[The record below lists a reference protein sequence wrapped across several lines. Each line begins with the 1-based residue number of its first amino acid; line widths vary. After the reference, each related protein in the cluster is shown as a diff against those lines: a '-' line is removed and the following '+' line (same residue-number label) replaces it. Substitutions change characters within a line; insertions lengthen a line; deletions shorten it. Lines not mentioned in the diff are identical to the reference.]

1 MTTNDEYL
9 HLAPF
14 VKWVGGK
21 RQLLK
26 HIKPIMPVSMNTY
39 YEPFIG
45 GGALLFDHKPNVAV
59 INDYNQE
66 LINTY
71 NIIKEDVEALIADLK
86 THIYDKD
93 YFYTIRALDRD
104 PEYSS
109 LDNLKKASRLLYLN
123 KSCFNGLYRVNSKG
137 EFNSPFGRY
146 TNPNIV
152 NEETLLAVS
161 KYLNSNRITTRV
173 GDFEEAV
180 SDAQAGDFVYFD
192 PPYDPVSKSANFT
205 AYSKLGFSREDQE
218 RLRDLCISLTDR
230 GVKFLLSNASTDF
243 INELYKDFTIL
254 EVGANRAINS
264 DGAKRKKV
272 QEVLVRNY

>member
-1 MTTNDEYL
+1 MTNNDEYL

-26 HIKPIMPVSMNTY
+26 YIKPILPESINTY

-45 GGALLFDHKPNVAV
+45 GGALLFDHKPSVAV
-59 INDYNQE
+59 INDYNKE

-71 NIIKEDVEALIADLK
+71 NVIKGDVEALIADLK
-86 THIYDKD
+86 THVYDKD
-93 YFYTIRALDRD
+93 YFYEIRSLDRNSD
-104 PEYSS
+104 YSS
-109 LDNLKKASRLLYLN
+109 MSDLKKASRLLYLN

-137 EFNSPFGRY
+137 EFNSPFGSY

-152 NEETLLAVS
+152 NEDTLVAVS
-161 KYLNSNRITTRV
+161 RYLNNNNVTTRT
-173 GDFEEAV
+173 GDFQEAV
-180 SDAQAGDFVYFD
+180 FDAQDGDFVYFD

-218 RLRDLCISLTDR
+218 RLRDLCIELTDR

-243 INELYKDFTIL
+243 INELYSGFTIL

-264 DGAKRKKV
+264 NGAKRKKV

>member
-1 MTTNDEYL
+1 MTNNDEYL

-26 HIKPIMPVSMNTY
+26 YIKPILPESINTY

-45 GGALLFDHKPNVAV
+45 GGALLFDHRPSVAV
-59 INDYNQE
+59 INDYNKE

-71 NIIKEDVEALIADLK
+71 NVIKGDVEALIADLK
-86 THIYDKD
+86 THVYDKD
-93 YFYTIRALDRD
+93 YFYEIRSLDRNSD
-104 PEYSS
+104 YSS
-109 LDNLKKASRLLYLN
+109 MSDLKRASRLLYLN

-137 EFNSPFGRY
+137 EFNSPFGSY

-152 NEETLLAVS
+152 NEDTLLAVS
-161 KYLNSNRITTRV
+161 RYLNNNNVTTRT
-173 GDFEEAV
+173 GDFQEAV
-180 SDAQAGDFVYFD
+180 FDAQDGDFVYFD

-218 RLRDLCISLTDR
+218 RLRDLCIELTDR

-243 INELYKDFTIL
+243 INELYSGFTIL

-264 DGAKRKKV
+264 NGAKRKKV

>member
-1 MTTNDEYL
+1 MTNNDEYL

-26 HIKPIMPVSMNTY
+26 YIKPILPESINTY

-45 GGALLFDHKPNVAV
+45 GGALLFDHKPSVAV
-59 INDYNQE
+59 INDYNKE

-71 NIIKEDVEALIADLK
+71 NVIKGDVEALIADLK
-86 THIYDKD
+86 THVYDKD
-93 YFYTIRALDRD
+93 YFYEIRSLDRNSD
-104 PEYSS
+104 YSS
-109 LDNLKKASRLLYLN
+109 MSDLKRASRLLYLN

-137 EFNSPFGRY
+137 EFNSPFGSY

-152 NEETLLAVS
+152 NEDTLVAVS
-161 KYLNSNRITTRV
+161 RYLNNNNVTTRT
-173 GDFEEAV
+173 GDFQEAV
-180 SDAQAGDFVYFD
+180 FDAQDGDFVYFD

-218 RLRDLCISLTDR
+218 RLRDLCIELTDR

-243 INELYKDFTIL
+243 INELYSGFTIL

-264 DGAKRKKV
+264 NGAKRKKV

>member
-1 MTTNDEYL
+1 MTNNDEYL

-26 HIKPIMPVSMNTY
+26 HIKPILPESINTY

-45 GGALLFDHKPNVAV
+45 GGALLFDHRPSVAV
-59 INDYNQE
+59 INDYNKE

-71 NIIKEDVEALIADLK
+71 NVIRGDVEALIADLK
-86 THIYDKD
+86 THVYDKD
-93 YFYTIRALDRD
+93 YFYEIRSLDRNSD
-104 PEYSS
+104 YSS
-109 LDNLKKASRLLYLN
+109 MSDLKRASRLLYLN

-137 EFNSPFGRY
+137 EFNSPFGSY

-152 NEETLLAVS
+152 NEDTLLAVS
-161 KYLNSNRITTRV
+161 RYLNNNNVTTRT
-173 GDFEEAV
+173 GDFQEAV
-180 SDAQAGDFVYFD
+180 FDAQDGDFVYFD

-218 RLRDLCISLTDR
+218 RLRDLCIELTDR

-243 INELYKDFTIL
+243 INELYSGFTIL

-264 DGAKRKKV
+264 NGAKRKKV

>member
-1 MTTNDEYL
+1 MTNNDEYL
-9 HLAPF
+9 HLTPF

-26 HIKPIMPVSMNTY
+26 YIKPILPESINTY

-45 GGALLFDHKPNVAV
+45 GGALLFDHRPSVAV
-59 INDYNQE
+59 INDYNKE

-71 NIIKEDVEALIADLK
+71 NVIKGDVEALIADLK
-86 THIYDKD
+86 THVYDKD
-93 YFYTIRALDRD
+93 YFYEIRSLDRNSD
-104 PEYSS
+104 YSS
-109 LDNLKKASRLLYLN
+109 MSDLKKASRLLYLN

-137 EFNSPFGRY
+137 EFNSPFGSY

-152 NEETLLAVS
+152 NEDTLLAVS
-161 KYLNSNRITTRV
+161 RYLNNNNVTTRT
-173 GDFEEAV
+173 GDFQEAV
-180 SDAQAGDFVYFD
+180 FDAQDGDFVYFD

-218 RLRDLCISLTDR
+218 RLRDLCIELTDR

-243 INELYKDFTIL
+243 INELYSGFTIL

-264 DGAKRKKV
+264 NGAKRKKV

>member
-1 MTTNDEYL
+1 MTTSDDYL

-26 HIKPIMPVSMNTY
+26 HIKPIMPASINTY

-45 GGALLFDHKPNVAV
+45 GGALLFDIKPSVAV
-59 INDYNQE
+59 INDYNHE

-71 NIIKEDVEALIADLK
+71 NVIRDDVEALIADLK
-86 THIYDKD
+86 THVYDKE
-93 YFYTIRALDRD
+93 YFYEIRSLDRK

-109 LDNLKKASRLLYLN
+109 MSDLKRASRLLYLN
-123 KSCFNGLYRVNSKG
+123 KCCFNGLYRVNSKG
-137 EFNSPFGRY
+137 EFNSPFGSY
-146 TNPNIV
+146 SNPDIV
-152 NEETLLAVS
+152 NEDTLVAVS
-161 KYLNSNRITTRV
+161 KYLNSNKVTTRT
-173 GDFEEAV
+173 GDFEKSV
-180 SDAQAGDFVYFD
+180 LDAEAGDFVYFD

-218 RLRDLCISLTDR
+218 RLRDLCVELTDK
-230 GVKFLLSNASTDF
+230 GVNFLLSNASTDF
-243 INELYKDFTIL
+243 INELYSDFTIL

-264 DGAKRKKV
+264 NGAKRKKV

>member
-1 MTTNDEYL
+1 MTNNDEYL

-26 HIKPIMPVSMNTY
+26 YIKPILPESINTY

-45 GGALLFDHKPNVAV
+45 GGALLFDHKPSVAV
-59 INDYNQE
+59 INDYNKE

-71 NIIKEDVEALIADLK
+71 NVIKGDVEALIADLK
-86 THIYDKD
+86 THVYDKD
-93 YFYTIRALDRD
+93 YFYEIRSLDRNSD
-104 PEYSS
+104 YSS
-109 LDNLKKASRLLYLN
+109 MSDLKKASRLLYLN

-137 EFNSPFGRY
+137 EFNSPFGSY

-152 NEETLLAVS
+152 NEDTLLAVS
-161 KYLNSNRITTRV
+161 RYLNNNNVTTRT
-173 GDFEEAV
+173 GDFQEAV
-180 SDAQAGDFVYFD
+180 FDAQDGDFVYFD

-218 RLRDLCISLTDR
+218 RLRDLCIELTDR

-243 INELYKDFTIL
+243 INELYSGFTIL

-264 DGAKRKKV
+264 NGAKRKKV

>member
-1 MTTNDEYL
+1 MTNNDEYL

-26 HIKPIMPVSMNTY
+26 YIKPILPESINTY

-45 GGALLFDHKPNVAV
+45 GGALLFDHKPSVAV
-59 INDYNQE
+59 INDYNKE

-71 NIIKEDVEALIADLK
+71 NVIRGDVEALIADLK
-86 THIYDKD
+86 THVYDKD
-93 YFYTIRALDRD
+93 YFYEIRSLDRNSD
-104 PEYSS
+104 YSS
-109 LDNLKKASRLLYLN
+109 MSDLKKASRLLYLN

-137 EFNSPFGRY
+137 EFNSPFGSY

-152 NEETLLAVS
+152 NEDTLLAVS
-161 KYLNSNRITTRV
+161 RYLNNNNVTTRT
-173 GDFEEAV
+173 GDFQEAV
-180 SDAQAGDFVYFD
+180 FDAQDGDFVYFD

-218 RLRDLCISLTDR
+218 RLRDLCIELTDR

-243 INELYKDFTIL
+243 INELYSGFTIL

-264 DGAKRKKV
+264 NGAKRKKV

>member
-1 MTTNDEYL
+1 MTNNDEYL

-26 HIKPIMPVSMNTY
+26 YIKPILPESINTY

-45 GGALLFDHKPNVAV
+45 GGALLFDHKPSVAV
-59 INDYNQE
+59 INDYNKE

-71 NIIKEDVEALIADLK
+71 NVIRGDVEALIADLK
-86 THIYDKD
+86 THVYDKD
-93 YFYTIRALDRD
+93 YFYEIRSLDRNSD
-104 PEYSS
+104 YSS
-109 LDNLKKASRLLYLN
+109 MSDLKKASRLLYLN

-137 EFNSPFGRY
+137 EFNSPFGSY

-152 NEETLLAVS
+152 NEDTLVAVS
-161 KYLNSNRITTRV
+161 RYLNNNNVTTRT
-173 GDFEEAV
+173 GDFQEAV
-180 SDAQAGDFVYFD
+180 FDAQDGDFVYFD

-218 RLRDLCISLTDR
+218 RLRDLCIELTDR

-243 INELYKDFTIL
+243 INELYSGFTIL

-264 DGAKRKKV
+264 NGAKRKKV

>member
-1 MTTNDEYL
+1 MTNNDEYL

-26 HIKPIMPVSMNTY
+26 YIKPILPESINTY

-45 GGALLFDHKPNVAV
+45 GGALLFDHRPSVAV
-59 INDYNQE
+59 INDYNKE

-71 NIIKEDVEALIADLK
+71 NVIRGDVEALIADLK
-86 THIYDKD
+86 THVYDKD
-93 YFYTIRALDRD
+93 YFYEIRSLDRNSD
-104 PEYSS
+104 YSS
-109 LDNLKKASRLLYLN
+109 MSDLKRASRLLYLN

-137 EFNSPFGRY
+137 EFNSPFGSY

-152 NEETLLAVS
+152 NEDTLLAVS
-161 KYLNSNRITTRV
+161 RYLNNNNVTTRT
-173 GDFEEAV
+173 GDFQEAV
-180 SDAQAGDFVYFD
+180 FDAQDGDFVYFD

-218 RLRDLCISLTDR
+218 RLRDLCIELTDR

-243 INELYKDFTIL
+243 INELYSGFTIL

-264 DGAKRKKV
+264 NGAKRKKV

>member
-1 MTTNDEYL
+1 MTNNDEYL

-26 HIKPIMPVSMNTY
+26 YIKPILPESINTY

-45 GGALLFDHKPNVAV
+45 GGALLFDHRPSVAV
-59 INDYNQE
+59 INDYNKE

-71 NIIKEDVEALIADLK
+71 NVIRGDVEALIADLK
-86 THIYDKD
+86 THVYDKD
-93 YFYTIRALDRD
+93 YFYEIRSLDRNSD
-104 PEYSS
+104 YSS
-109 LDNLKKASRLLYLN
+109 MSDLKKASRLLYLN

-137 EFNSPFGRY
+137 EFNSPFGSY

-152 NEETLLAVS
+152 NEDTLLAVS
-161 KYLNSNRITTRV
+161 RYLNNNNVTTRT
-173 GDFEEAV
+173 GDFQEAV
-180 SDAQAGDFVYFD
+180 FDAQDGDFVYFD

-218 RLRDLCISLTDR
+218 RLRDLCIELTDR

-243 INELYKDFTIL
+243 INELYSGFTIL

-264 DGAKRKKV
+264 NGAKRKKV